1 MVAFHK
7 ASAIFKLMIVV
18 TVFIYNKGDFLMAIK
33 KVTVAG
39 SGVLGSQIAFQSA
52 FKGFD
57 VTVYDI
63 NQEAVDKAA
72 ERIKGCAMLTELILT
87 QLTRNLTRGLD
98 DCASP
103 TT

>member
-1 MVAFHK
+1 M
-7 ASAIFKLMIVV
+7 
-18 TVFIYNKGDFLMAIK
+18 TIK

-63 NQEAVDKAA
+63 SQ
-72 ERIKGCAMLTELILT
+72 TW
-87 QLTRNLTRGLD
+87 LTRLKSGSRDCVMLIGTTLRQRTKNLMLELP
-98 DCASP
+98 A
-103 TT
+103 